1 MIQYPLVLSY
11 SVTVHKIQGQTL
23 EKPSKVCVDIRRTRN
38 GGQAYV
44 ALSRIKELEQL
55 FILGELPDNKMYPNH
70 KALDEIERLEQ
81 ISINNNPTSW
91 DKEATHDVTKIS
103 FLNTRSLV
111 NKFDNIK
118 SDLSLQQ
125 SNFIILAETWIPTNT
140 SKSEQ
145 YQLKNFESHLNNS
158 GRGKG
163 LAIFYTQ
170 DIHHIEDDN
179 SENISISKM
188 TSEDLDIISVYR
200 SKDGCL
206 KKLVNKLQDIIN
218 YSKTT
223 VIIGDMNICNKENP
237 NNLLQT
243 HLIDK
248 SFKPIINEATHL
260 GGGHID
266 HAYIL
271 NRGNFEDNPD
281 VEIVPK
287 YYSDHDSI
295 CISWRKKQTNEV

>member
-1 MIQYPLVLSY
+1 
-11 SVTVHKIQGQTL
+11 
-23 EKPSKVCVDIRRTRN
+23 
-38 GGQAYV
+38 
-44 ALSRIKELEQL
+44 
-55 FILGELPDNKMYPNH
+55 MYPNH
-70 KALDEIERLEQ
+70 KALDEIERLEK
-81 ISINNNPTSW
+81 ISINNNPTCW
-91 DKEATHDVTKIS
+91 DKEATNRVTKIS

-118 SDLSLQQ
+118 SDLSLLQ
-125 SNFIILAETWIPTNT
+125 SNFIIFAETWIPTNT

-295 CISWRKKQTNEV
+295 CISWTKKQTN